1 MRTGDNVKFNQSK
14 HFKFIRELGSGG
26 TGVTN
31 LFKDETTDTFFAIK
45 KYQPSD
51 GNIEHEEEY
60 YNRFVDEI
68 KILFQLSHPNIVRVY
83 NYYLYPQSTLG
94 YLQMEYIEGVTIDEY
109 VETNFVDLNNL
120 FHSTIDAFV
129 CLEKNNILHRDIRP
143 ANIMVD
149 NSGQIKVI
157 DFGFGK
163 ILNSNNSENSILLN
177 WPATEH
183 PNEVEYHN
191 DYTVQTEIYYLGYLF
206 RKLLKENSINDFKFA
221 NILEKMCET
230 NIKNRYES
238 FEEISVEIAKGMLL
252 TLEFSESEKRTYKSM
267 AENLSSIIKNFT
279 SKFSPVTDANE
290 VLTNLEDILKSNILE
305 EVVQNNS
312 LLINAF
318 VNNGYSYST
327 KIRVSVNVIEKFYK
341 LFLNSNFQ
349 KRKIILENLKSR
361 LSQIE
366 NKTQPFDISDDDLP
380 F

>member
-45 KYQPSD
+45 KYQPSG
-51 GNIEHEEEY
+51 GNIEYEEEY

-94 YLQMEYIEGVTIDEY
+94 YLQMEYIEGVPIDEY
-109 VETNFVDLNNL
+109 VENNFVDLNNL
-120 FHSTIDAFV
+120 FRSAIDAFV
-129 CLEKNNILHRDIRP
+129 CLEKNSVLHRDVRP

-163 ILNSNNSENSILLN
+163 ILDSDNSKNSILLN

-183 PNEVEYHN
+183 PNEVKHHN
-191 DYTVQTEIYYLGYLF
+191 DYTAQTEIYYLGYLF
-206 RKLLKENSINDFKFA
+206 KKLIRESNIEDFKF
-221 NILEKMCET
+221 LSVLDKMCEGDK
-230 NIKNRYES
+230 INRYKS
-238 FEEISVEIAKGMLL
+238 FNDVSADIAKGFLL
-252 TLEFSESEKRTYKSM
+252 NFS
-267 AENLSSIIKNFT
+267 FT
-279 SKFSPVTDANE
+279 SDEKKTYLTFAETLVSLIDHFYDSYSPIIDENE
-290 VLTNLEDILKSNILE
+290 VLTRLEDILKISILE
-305 EVVQNNS
+305 NYIQDKPMLVSSFVTSEV
-312 LLINAF
+312 
-318 VNNGYSYST
+318 SYSRYST
-327 KIRVSVNVIEKFYK
+327 VSVFEVKKFYE
-341 LFLNSNFQ
+341 LLLNSSKQ
-349 KRKIILENLKSR
+349 KKKIILENLRTR
-361 LSQIE
+361 LRAVDVVKIS
-366 NKTQPFDISDDDLP
+366 FSDDDLP